1 MSDKNEAKNTVT
13 PESPSVFQTKYE
25 EFAKELLETFP
36 ELASAIQ
43 ASLTLTHTER
53 LTRFQAEVRPSA
65 DSTQSI
71 GALLPGV
78 ILPAATWATLSASN
92 QKVIWEYV
100 RLLSMCCFL
109 EGFGSPDE
117 THTKSWMED
126 IMGSWKDKL
135 GSLDMEGLFK
145 KFSGVFGSG
154 MDTSGG
160 SGFSMPKLPEKF
172 LKGQLAKLAE
182 EIVRDIKPEDLGFT
196 PEMMAECE
204 KSPSKSFDILLQV
217 FTKNPA
223 IIQSTIKKIGKRL
236 QQKIQSGAIR
246 PNEIA
251 KEAEELMKEFAG
263 NADMVGMMDSF
274 KSAFGF
280 EDMDIARA
288 AGKEG
293 SARLNI
299 VKERLRKKME
309 EKKAAT
315 AAAPVS
321 STSAGGN
328 TVVSPSEAE
337 AIAAAFASNKK
348 IDMKA
353 KNQKQQ
359 TKK

>member
-1 MSDKNEAKNTVT
+1 
-13 PESPSVFQTKYE
+13 
-25 EFAKELLETFP
+25 
-36 ELASAIQ
+36 
-43 ASLTLTHTER
+43 
-53 LTRFQAEVRPSA
+53 
-65 DSTQSI
+65 
-71 GALLPGV
+71 
-78 ILPAATWATLSASN
+78 
-92 QKVIWEYV
+92 
-100 RLLSMCCFL
+100 
-109 EGFGSPDE
+109 
-117 THTKSWMED
+117 MED

-145 KFSGVFGSG
+145 KFSGVFGQT
-154 MDTSGG
+154 DASGG

-274 KSAFGF
+274 KTAFGF
-280 EDMDIARA
+280 EDMDIAKA

-309 EKKAAT
+309 EKKAA
-315 AAAPVS
+315 AATSNS
-321 STSAGGN
+321 SSSSSSGN
-328 TVVSPSEAE
+328 TVVTPSEAE

-348 IDMKA
+348 IDAKV

-359 TKK
+359 KK